1 MARLRPS
8 LHLRPMSNSS
18 LFFEQNLGASDK
30 AKDDVRQQ
38 LIARLHAAAKE
49 IGFDMEQV
57 SGKLVTEKA
66 TATNTMPLSLK
77 WGCHLTQAG
86 A

>member
-1 MARLRPS
+1 M
-8 LHLRPMSNSS
+8 
-18 LFFEQNLGASDK
+18 Q
-30 AKDDVRQQ
+30 
-38 LIARLHAAAKE
+38 AAKE